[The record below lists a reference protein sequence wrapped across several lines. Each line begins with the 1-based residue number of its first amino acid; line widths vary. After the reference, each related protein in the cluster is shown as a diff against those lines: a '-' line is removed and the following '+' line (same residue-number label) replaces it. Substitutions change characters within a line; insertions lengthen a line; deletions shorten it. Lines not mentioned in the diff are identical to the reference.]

1 MNKKTQRLLMV
12 CIVLIFA
19 FSFFK
24 NLFFEYKAQQQ
35 ELTVLMYHDFIESGA
50 PATEWVLTTDALRA
64 DLQYFADNGYT
75 TVLPRELAAGKLD
88 DGSELPEK
96 MVMLTFDDGYASNCT
111 LALPLLKEFGAKA
124 VVGLIT
130 SRINETEGFLTWEQC
145 REMAESGL
153 IEFGSHTH
161 DQHIRP
167 EANGI
172 VRMEGETQE
181 AYTARIGADLR
192 KSVELIE
199 SEIGT
204 PVTYFA
210 HPLGKTDEWA
220 TDLLAKLFS
229 VTVTSDT
236 AKADLSKGLYLLPRY
251 NVTES
256 QRAEHFINKL
266 F

>member
-1 MNKKTQRLLMV
+1 DLKW
-12 CIVLIFA
+12 
-19 FSFFK
+19 
-24 NLFFEYKAQQQ
+24 
-35 ELTVLMYHDFIESGA
+35 LTE
-50 PATEWVLTTDALRA
+50 
-64 DLQYFADNGYT
+64 NGYT
-75 TVLPRELAAGKLD
+75 TVLPRELSAGKLD

-96 MVMLTFDDGYASNCT
+96 MVMLTFDDGYESNLT
-111 LALPLLKEFGAKA
+111 VVLPLLEKYGAKA

-130 SRINETEGFLTWEQC
+130 SRIGEGNGFLNWEQC

-161 DQHIRP
+161 DHHIRP
-167 EANGI
+167 EAEGI
-172 VRMEGETQE
+172 VRIEGETQE
-181 AYTARIGADLR
+181 SYTTRIGNDLS

-220 TDLLAKLFS
+220 TDILTELFS

>member
-1 MNKKTQRLLMV
+1 MDKKTSRLLTLG
-12 CIVLIFA
+12 IVLVFVFVFA
-19 FSFFK
+19 K
-24 NLFFEYKAQQQ
+24 EVHLAQPKQ
-35 ELTVLMYHDFIESGA
+35 ELTVLMYHDFIESGT
-50 PATEWVLTTDALRA
+50 PSSDWVLTTDALRA

-111 LALPLLKEFGAKA
+111 LALPILQEFGAKA
-124 VVGLIT
+124 VVALIT
-130 SRINETEGFLTWEQC
+130 SRIGEVDGFLNWEQC

-161 DQHIRP
+161 DHHIRP
-167 EANGI
+167 ESYGI
-172 VRMEGETQE
+172 MRLEGESQE
-181 AYTARIGADLR
+181 AYAERIGADLK

-220 TDLLAKLFS
+220 AGLLSELFS
-229 VTVTSDT
+229 VTVTSDALKT
-236 AKADLSKGLYLLPRY
+236 DLSKGLYLLPRF
-251 NVTES
+251 NVTEQ
-256 QRAEHFINKL
+256 QRAESFVTK
-266 F
+266 

>member
-1 MNKKTQRLLMV
+1 MDKKTQRFL
-12 CIVLIFA
+12 IVGVMLVFVFVFLKEVHLA
-19 FSFFK
+19 K
-24 NLFFEYKAQQQ
+24 QGQR
-35 ELTVLMYHDFIESGA
+35 LTVLMYHDFIESGEVK
-50 PATEWVLTTDALRA
+50 TDWVMTAGA
-64 DLQYFADNGYT
+64 FESDLQWLTENGYT

-161 DQHIRP
+161 DHHIRP
-167 EANGI
+167 EVNGI

-181 AYTARIGADLR
+181 TYTARIGGDLR

-220 TDLLAKLFS
+220 TDLLAELFS